1 MASLAL
7 RGFVIGL
14 AIAATPGPIF
24 FLCLRRTLTQ
34 GWVRGLVS
42 GLGVATADAA
52 YCAVAAFGLTAVANV
67 MVGQRAWLELAGG
80 AALIVLGV
88 RSLLAPPSSSL
99 GGGTAAPAGGLLTA
113 YASTLALTITNP
125 ATIISF
131 AAVSAA
137 LGLGG
142 GGGYLLA
149 GSLVAGVLAGSA
161 AWWLVL
167 ASAAAALRAR
177 ITPRAVRVLGGA
189 SAVAFL
195 AFGLLAVI
203 ASVMGR

>member
-1 MASLAL
+1 M
-7 RGFVIGL
+7 
-14 AIAATPGPIF
+14 
-24 FLCLRRTLTQ
+24 
-34 GWVRGLVS
+34 
-42 GLGVATADAA
+42 
-52 YCAVAAFGLTAVANV
+52 AAFGVSAVANV
-67 MVGQRAWLELAGG
+67 MTGQRAWLELAGG

-88 RSLLAPPSSSL
+88 RALLVPPSSSL
-99 GGGTAAPAGGLLTA
+99 DSRTSATAGGLLAA

-142 GGGYLLA
+142 SGGGFLLP
-149 GSLVAGVLAGSA
+149 GSLVVGVLAGSA

-167 ASAAAALRAR
+167 ASAAAALRTR
-177 ITPRAVRVLGGA
+177 ITPRALRVLGGA

-195 AFGLLAVI
+195 AFGLVAVI
-203 ASVMGR
+203 AFAEGRSS

>member
-1 MASLAL
+1 
-7 RGFVIGL
+7 VK
-14 AIAATPGPIF
+14 
-24 FLCLRRTLTQ
+24 
-34 GWVRGLVS
+34 GLVS
-42 GLGVATADAA
+42 GIGVATADAA
-52 YCAVAAFGLTAVANV
+52 YCAVAAFGVSAVANV
-67 MVGQRAWLELAGG
+67 MIGQRAWLELAGG
-80 AALIVLGV
+80 SALIVLGV
-88 RSLLAPPSSSL
+88 RALLVPQSSSL
-99 GGGTAAPAGGLLTA
+99 EDGTSAAAGGLLGA

-142 GGGYLLA
+142 GGGGYLLP

-177 ITPRAVRVLGGA
+177 ITARALRVLGAA

-195 AFGLLAVI
+195 AFGLVAVI
-203 ASVMGR
+203 AFAGGR